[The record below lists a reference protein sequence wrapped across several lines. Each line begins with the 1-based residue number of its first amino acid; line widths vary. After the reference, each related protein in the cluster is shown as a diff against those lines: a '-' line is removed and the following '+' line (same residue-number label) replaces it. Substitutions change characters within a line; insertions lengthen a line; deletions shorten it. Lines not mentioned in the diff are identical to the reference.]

1 ADAGIT
7 AAALRARVVEWIRAT
22 GLAPQARLDMYS
34 WPIPSLS
41 AIDFEEVTVAGPG
54 WFLVGDAAGL
64 VDPITREG
72 IYFALLSAEWAAE
85 AIASGHQFAS
95 DLYRY
100 RVREGIGSELTRAAD
115 FKDAFFRAEF
125 TTLMM
130 DAVAHSGAIRRV
142 VTDLIA
148 GRQR

>member
-1 ADAGIT
+1 
-7 AAALRARVVEWIRAT
+7 
-22 GLAPQARLDMYS
+22 
-34 WPIPSLS
+34 
-41 AIDFEEVTVAGPG
+41 
-54 WFLVGDAAGL
+54 
-64 VDPITREG
+64 
-72 IYFALLSAEWAAE
+72 SAEWAAE

-115 FKDAFFRAEF
+115 FKDGFFRAEF

-148 GRQR
+148 GRQRYETLKWRLVRTLSLVWAGGSGRATGKLWRRGAARGGSGGQMVRGL